1 MFILKDRLKVFIGE
15 RNKEEYE
22 VGPMTFVYVPQGE
35 VHGLQNLSDTET
47 AELIFSYGGVSTI
60 EEAKTIYLE

>member
-1 MFILKDRLKVFIGE
+1 MFILKGRLKIFIGE
-15 RNKEEYE
+15 GKKEEYE

-35 VHGLQNLSDTET
+35 VHGLQNLSDIE